1 MNSAA
6 RRVRGLRAQAFAA
19 RSRIAGSG
27 PLRGLTVL
35 MTVRVS
41 ALSLLA
47 LSILAYP
54 ASGAGPSLLIE
65 HITVIDGTGAPPQPD
80 TSVLAEGGRISWICQ
95 CVIAAPANAEI
106 IDGSGKFLIPGLMD
120 TYIHLEGGRRGAVG
134 TART

>member
-1 MNSAA
+1 
-6 RRVRGLRAQAFAA
+6 
-19 RSRIAGSG
+19 
-27 PLRGLTVL
+27 